1 MFERITDTEER
12 GQVGIGTLIVFIAL
26 VLVAAIAAG
35 VLINTAGFL
44 QTQAEQTGEQSSDQV
59 TDRLQSTQVTG
70 NVTDGANI
78 SQIDFVLTK
87 APGAS
92 DINVSAALFSFSG
105 PDGTERF
112 ALTNSDVF
120 LNDSLQDQ
128 DGSLDASGNDS
139 YLILNDE
146 ADQLVLT
153 YRLHNGSVAQSNLQP
168 GETAEVTITGQSG
181 SESVIQITVP
191 NSLSG
196 ESSVSL

>member
-44 QTQAEQTGEQSSDQV
+44 QSQAEQTGEQSSDQV
-59 TDRLQSTQVTG
+59 TDRLETSDVTG
-70 NVTDGANI
+70 NVTNASTID
-78 SQIDFVLTK
+78 QIDFVLQK

-92 DINVSAALFSFSG
+92 DINVSAALLSWSG

-112 ALTNSDVF
+112 GLTNTNVF
-120 LNDSLQDQ
+120 LNDSLQDE
-128 DGSLDASGNDS
+128 DDSLNATGSDSFLIMNDR
-139 YLILNDE
+139 
-146 ADQLVLT
+146 ADQLILT
-153 YRLHNGSVAQSNLQP
+153 FDTTASEVDQSELQP

-181 SESVIQITVP
+181 SETIIQITVP

-196 ESSVSL
+196 ESSVGL